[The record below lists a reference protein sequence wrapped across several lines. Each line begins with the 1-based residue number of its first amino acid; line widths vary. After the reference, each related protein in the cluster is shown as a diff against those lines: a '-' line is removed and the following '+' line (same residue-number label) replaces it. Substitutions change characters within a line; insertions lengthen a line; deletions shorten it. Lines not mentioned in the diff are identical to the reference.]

1 MTSPAFLL
9 KQLKAIPKLSAMVD
23 VMRADK
29 EAGENTNWANWCFL
43 PHEAWNAIAQAV
55 EANPIRQS
63 TLGDFLSA
71 VGTWRYSQGIYRFD
85 ETFYQ
90 AVADSDGMSKIPSEV
105 LLRLPEWCVYVE
117 TPDMT
122 FMGAAID
129 GFFAHLDDDR
139 TNGRTILRLSLVE
152 HESPDP
158 MSFVTFPISLGEWSV
173 EEAYNAFA
181 HETVQRLSRSPASIM
196 AASQMSSILSGA
208 KLESVQIIGK
218 MISLLLYL
226 CTEKPDI
233 VDRREPEWK
242 PGFPKPKKV
251 KGGLL
256 RYFPAE
262 KERIYDV
269 GATLGQQLRE
279 AEEHLPSAPTGRH
292 VRSHLRRGHWHGYWS
307 GPRKPGKPGQR
318 KFDLKWLFPIFVHGS
333 ADKPD
338 EETLGSIPQIAPAP

>member
-1 MTSPAFLL
+1 
-9 KQLKAIPKLSAMVD
+9 
-23 VMRADK
+23 MRADK
-29 EAGENTNWANWCFL
+29 DSGEENSWAKWCFL
-43 PHEAWNAIAQAV
+43 PLEAWNAIAEMA
-55 EANPIRQS
+55 EKNPIRQGV
-63 TLGDFLSA
+63 LGDFLSA

-85 ETFYQ
+85 ETFYR
-90 AVADSDGMSKIPSEV
+90 AVVNSDGMSKIPSEI

-117 TPDMT
+117 TPGMT
-122 FMGAAID
+122 FMDASID

-152 HESPDP
+152 HETPDP
-158 MSFVTFPISLGEWSV
+158 LSFVTFPINLGEWSV

-181 HETVQRLSRSPASIM
+181 HETVQRLSRSSFPIM
-196 AASQMSSILSGA
+196 AANKMSAMLSQT
-208 KLESVQIIGK
+208 KQESVQIIEK
-218 MISLLLYL
+218 MISMLLYL
-226 CTEKPDI
+226 CTDKPDI
-233 VDRREPEWK
+233 IDRREPEWK

-269 GATLGQQLRE
+269 GLNLGQQLRA
-279 AEEHLPSAPTGRH
+279 AEDQLPSAPTGRH

-318 KFDLKWLFPIFVHGS
+318 KFELKWLSPIFVHGNKEQMEKKS
-333 ADKPD
+333 
-338 EETLGSIPQIAPAP
+338 